1 MGIKKRVLDYFSK
14 GEIILWICS
23 VCVIT
28 VSFCIFDR
36 SNFLT
41 LLASLLGVTA
51 LIFIAK
57 GNPVGQVMMIG
68 FSIVYGIISFS
79 YSYYGEVITY
89 LGMSMPMAF
98 ISLIS
103 WLKNPYKGKKSEVTV
118 NRVRWKEYIFL
129 AFLTLGVT
137 VLFYFILKTFGTANI
152 LPSTVSVTTSF
163 AAVYLTFRRSP
174 YYALCYAAN
183 DVVLIVLWIMAAME
197 DISYL
202 SVIVCFATFL
212 VNDTYGFISWRRMQK
227 RQKSGE

>member
-14 GEIILWICS
+14 GEIILWLCS

-28 VSFCIFDR
+28 VFFCIFDR
-36 SNFLT
+36 SNLLT

-103 WLKNPYKGKKSEVTV
+103 WLRNPYKGKKSEVTV
-118 NRVRWKEYIFL
+118 NRVKWKEYIFL

-183 DVVLIVLWIMAAME
+183 DLVLIVLWIMAAME

-227 RQKSGE
+227 RQKRGE